1 MQALRFR
8 WLKRLTD
15 KGIFPLGGRRGVSRL
30 HRRPVWRPAGIL
42 TSLPRGAGVVASI
55 FYLLAWGA
63 YGVVLS
69 GRTVDVVND
78 TTARLGFG
86 VTAVRITG
94 QREIDEAD
102 VLDTLSIHSGQSLFL
117 YDAVAARERLQSIP
131 WVQSVSVMK
140 LYPNTLRVIV
150 EERVPSALWQRTIDE
165 PVQIVDSA
173 GKVISGRLEARYAR
187 LPRVVGEGA
196 ETRVAEISSLL
207 DDVPD
212 LQKKVRASMLV
223 SHRRWDLFLDNGVQ
237 VMLPE
242 VDPLKAAQKLVD
254 LDAKSGLLGRDIT
267 VVDLRLPDRV
277 TVRLTDNAAKARSE
291 LVTARNKALRKR
303 EQDA

>member
-1 MQALRFR
+1 LQSVKGSWTR
-8 WLKRLTD
+8 RLTG
-15 KGIFPLGGRRGVSRL
+15 KGFLLGGRRGVSRL
-30 HRRPVWRPAGIL
+30 NRRPLWRPAGFL
-42 TSLPRGAGVVASI
+42 ASVPRGAGLFASVC
-55 FYLLAWGA
+55 YLLAWGG
-63 YGVVLS
+63 YGMVLS
-69 GRTVDVVND
+69 GQTLDVVND
-78 TTARLGFG
+78 ATARAGFG
-86 VTAVRITG
+86 ISAVRITG

-117 YDAVAARERLQSIP
+117 YDATAARERLQTIP

-140 LYPNTLRVIV
+140 LYPNTLRVIL
-150 EERVPSALWQRTIDE
+150 EERVPSALWQRSIND

-196 ETRVAEISSLL
+196 EMRVAEISSIL
-207 DDVPD
+207 DDVPE

-242 VDPLKAAQKLVD
+242 TDALKAAQKLED
-254 LDAKSGLLGRDIT
+254 LDRKSGLLARDIT

-277 TVRLTDNAAKARSE
+277 TVRLSDTAAQARAE
-291 LVTARNKALRKR
+291 LVAARNKALKQR
-303 EQDA
+303 ERDA